1 MPKMF
6 ISKRQR
12 YRRVA
17 NDINEIVKSNYK
29 TIKTKAKLPLIDQ
42 CTQVTNEQINA
53 GISHTFSS
61 NDCDDLSDVISNRNE
76 SSENLFDFE
85 NSDFDFVNLK
95 CTDVCG
101 KQEMGNNSSKFEE
114 SSNNSLRNSLRK
126 WTISNVNV
134 PHAAIN
140 SLLHILVPLH
150 PELPL
155 DVRTLLKTPSK
166 INVKMMETGEF
177 VYMGLQSAI
186 EQHLTHLNFFNS
198 IVNLTFNVDGLP
210 LFKSSNTQLWPI
222 LGLIQ
227 NSNDKTPFPIGIFYG
242 TSKPNPL
249 SSFLEEF
256 IEELSLLLKNGFY
269 FNDIL
274 QRVTV
279 YSFVYDAPAR
289 SYLKCIKSH
298 SGYSACEKC
307 IVSGDYFNGRVIL
320 RDINADLR
328 NDDL

>member
-1 MPKMF
+1 
-6 ISKRQR
+6 
-12 YRRVA
+12 
-17 NDINEIVKSNYK
+17 
-29 TIKTKAKLPLIDQ
+29 
-42 CTQVTNEQINA
+42 
-53 GISHTFSS
+53 
-61 NDCDDLSDVISNRNE
+61 
-76 SSENLFDFE
+76 
-85 NSDFDFVNLK
+85 
-95 CTDVCG
+95 
-101 KQEMGNNSSKFEE
+101 
-114 SSNNSLRNSLRK
+114 
-126 WTISNVNV
+126 
-134 PHAAIN
+134 
-140 SLLHILVPLH
+140 
-150 PELPL
+150 
-155 DVRTLLKTPSK
+155 
-166 INVKMMETGEF
+166 MMETGEF

-186 EQHLTHLNFFNS
+186 EQHLTHNLNFFNS
-198 IVNLTFNVDGLP
+198 IINLTFNVDGLP

-269 FNDIL
+269 FNDTL
-274 QRVTV
+274 HRVTV
-279 YSFVYDAPAR
+279 HSFVCDAPAR